1 MKTADLD
8 FTYPEELI
16 ATSPHKVSRVMWV
29 DSARD
34 GGPEETTISQ
44 LISRIRPEDVVVVNE
59 TKVIKARVIC
69 RSGLEILFIKNLE
82 KNLWE
87 VLCPARR
94 WSAKGETL
102 PDGTAV
108 TLVKTGLPQVVETAK
123 PLSPAYFDQYGDI
136 PLPPYIQEKRGER
149 ASRDAD
155 EKDYQT
161 AWARVTG
168 SLAAP
173 TASLHF
179 KAHDIDKIKARGVE
193 VVPLTLHVGLG
204 TFLPVHAESLDEHKM
219 HSEWVQISNESLAK
233 IKAARESGGRV
244 WALGTTVLRALESQA
259 VGYLSETRSG
269 FEGFTDLFIR
279 PGHDFKV
286 VDVLMTNFHQPQ
298 STLLAL
304 VGAFASLDKVL
315 SCYQWAIE
323 REFRL
328 FSYGDLT
335 VWIRR

>member
-1 MKTADLD
+1 MKTGDLD

-29 DSARD
+29 ENE
-34 GGPEETTISQ
+34 PQETTVSQ
-44 LISRIRPEDVVVVNE
+44 LISRFKPEDILVINE
-59 TKVIKARVIC
+59 TRVIKARVIC
-69 RSGLEILFIKNLE
+69 RSGLEILFIKNLTG
-82 KNLWE
+82 NQWE

-94 WSAKGETL
+94 WSRDGEVL
-102 PDGTAV
+102 PDGTTV
-108 TLVKTGLPQVVETAK
+108 KLVKTGLPQVIEVERA
-123 PLSPAYFDQYGDI
+123 LDSAYFEKYGDI

-149 ASRDAD
+149 SSREAD
-155 EKDYQT
+155 QKDYQT

-179 KAHDIDKIKARGVE
+179 KAHDIDKIRARGVE

-204 TFLPVHAESLDEHKM
+204 TFLPIHSENLDEHKM
-219 HSEWVQISNESLAK
+219 HSEWVSIPRSTLEK
-233 IKAARESGGRV
+233 IRQAQESGGRV
-244 WALGTTVLRALESQA
+244 WALGTTVLRALESW
-259 VGYLSETRSG
+259 GEERLRETP
-269 FEGFTDLFIR
+269 EGVEGETDLFIK
-279 PGHDFKV
+279 PGYDFKV

-304 VGAFASLDKVL
+304 VGGFAGLDKVL
-315 SCYQWAIE
+315 SCYQWAIA

-335 VWIRR
+335 VWIR